1 MIMAKLIV
9 HQDKI
14 PDPQKLIALCPFGA
28 MEEQDGKVVIG
39 SGCRMCRMCVKKG
52 PQGAVEYI
60 EEEEGPK
67 IDKSAWKGIVV
78 YVDHVDGDIH
88 PAVSYTHLEEGDTMM
103 ARLLPCTAECN
114 LRFSS

>member
-52 PQGAVEYI
+52 PQGAVEI
-60 EEEEGPK
+60 HLKKRKGPRL
-67 IDKSAWKGIVV
+67 ISRPGRGLWFTWTTWTAIS
-78 YVDHVDGDIH
+78 I
-88 PAVSYTHLEEGDTMM
+88 
-103 ARLLPCTAECN
+103 RLLM
-114 LRFSS
+114 S